1 MIEVLTNVIALLN
14 AVDVRGKVNMR
25 LMYNAIDTL
34 EQLKKAYTM
43 DSDVKEI
50 KKEVDTVNEPCTE
63 S

>member
-1 MIEVLTNVIALLN
+1 MNEVLTNVIALLN

-50 KKEVDTVNEPCTE
+50 KKEVDAVNEPCTE